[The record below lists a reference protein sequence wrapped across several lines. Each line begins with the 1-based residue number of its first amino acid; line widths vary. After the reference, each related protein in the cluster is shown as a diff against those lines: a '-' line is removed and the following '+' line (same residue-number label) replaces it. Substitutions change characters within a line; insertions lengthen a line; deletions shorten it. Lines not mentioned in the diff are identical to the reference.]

1 MSQHYASSQSMGYK
15 NHIEKV
21 AIVGAG
27 GNVGK
32 HITNALL
39 QTGKHTVTAI
49 TRADSKSTLPSGVSA
64 VNVDYADQSS
74 LVKALEGHDALVITM
89 SVFGQP
95 DSEIKLIDAASTAG
109 VSWVMLNSYST
120 DIEHNFLA
128 IKITVPNSIKSSM
141 TIPTMHYTIDFFHPD
156 STVKK
161 ARL

>member
-15 NHIEKV
+15 NRIEKV

-32 HITNALL
+32 HITNGLL

-74 LVKALEGHDALVITM
+74 LVKALKGHDALVITM
-89 SVFGQP
+89 SVFAQP

-120 DIEHNFLA
+120 DIEHKDMQRDMRLGPGYDKVLQH
-128 IKITVPNSIKSSM
+128 INSKPELS
-141 TIPTMHYTIDFFHPD
+141 
-156 STVKK
+156 
-161 ARL
+161 